1 MVLSS
6 DGLGL
11 PPPWITPAAGLPN
24 REVPPVIIVQR
35 RRLLYPA
42 YVQDYLDRVTAADVA
57 AGDSSGLELGVT
69 DAVSV
74 FMQDLVSIS
83 LLGVSANVI
92 SQSASVIKAM
102 PIMAGAR
109 TRAGARVPVV
119 GPTPTEFG
127 TAGGWNYNRKTGLQ
141 GNGTDNYLLAN
152 YTYASTLRNN
162 CHAAAWE
169 SGSTTTG
176 HYFGAG
182 DGSASGTFIACLN
195 KQSRHYNASTST
207 FSPAT
212 FGTTGFQGVSRSSA
226 SSYSYQSAVGG
237 TQTASI
243 ASAAITLPSFAVF
256 ARNRTTGQDSFTNAR
271 IAFYSFGESLTLS
284 LLDTRVATLISAFAA
299 AIP

>member
-1 MVLSS
+1 M
-6 DGLGL
+6 
-11 PPPWITPAAGLPN
+11 ITVE
-24 REVPPVIIVQR
+24 RR

-57 AGDSSGLELGVT
+57 AGDSSGLEVGVT
-69 DAVSV
+69 DAVSA

-92 SQSASVIKAM
+92 SQAASVIKAM

-127 TAGGWNYNRKTGLQ
+127 TAGGWNYNRKTGTQ

-152 YTYASTLRNN
+152 YAYPSGLQSN

-176 HYFGAG
+176 HYFGAV
-182 DGSASGTFIACLN
+182 DSSNWGTFIATLN
-195 KQSRHYNASTST
+195 KVSRHYNPSTST

-226 SSYSYQSAVGG
+226 SSYSYRSAVGG
-237 TQTASI
+237 TRTASI
-243 ASAAITLPSFAVF
+243 ISTPINLPSFAVF
-256 ARNRTTGQDSFTNAR
+256 ARNKPTTPDLFSNTR
-271 IAFYSFGESLTLS
+271 LAFYSFGESLDLA
-284 LLDTRVATLISAFAA
+284 LLDARVTALITAFGV